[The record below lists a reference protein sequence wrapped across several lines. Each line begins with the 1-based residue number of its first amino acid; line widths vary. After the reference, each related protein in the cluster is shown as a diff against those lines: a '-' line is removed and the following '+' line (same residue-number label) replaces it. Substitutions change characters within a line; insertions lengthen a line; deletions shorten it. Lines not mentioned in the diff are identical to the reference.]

1 MFLKSLLF
9 FTEGQLIYNVVP
21 ISLYSKVIQLYLYRH
36 LFFIFFSIV
45 VYHRILNIVHG
56 AIQENFIV

>member
-9 FTEGQLIYNVVP
+9 FTEGYNVVP